1 MKARRLEFGYLKSIS
16 SADEKSFPMLIR
28 SVSMKELLVI
38 FPSIIIGMILFLKH
52 EIIYAAIPFMLAFYV
67 LFYNEKSVPFY
78 YQFLAFIEDFLVT
91 EQKGKKPKEKG
102 KKPSKINIDYVGYF
116 KKYKKELE
124 QLSTATLA
132 LSVIL
137 YIIQLELYTEKINF
151 AILVGLSVIAG
162 LLVAFVVIKLSDL
175 VSKQ

>member
-28 SVSMKELLVI
+28 TVSMKELLVI
-38 FPSIIIGMILFLKH
+38 FPSIIIGLILFLKH

-78 YQFLAFIEDFLVT
+78 YQFLTFITDFLT
-91 EQKGKKPKEKG
+91 TGQKGGKKPKEKE
-102 KKPSKINIDYVGYF
+102 KKPSRINIDYF
-116 KKYKKELE
+116 KKYKKELG
-124 QLSTATLA
+124 QLSVTTLA

-162 LLVAFVVIKLSDL
+162 LLVAFVIIKLSGL

>member
-1 MKARRLEFGYLKSIS
+1 MKARRLEFGYLKTIS

-28 SVSMKELLVI
+28 TVSMKELLVI
-38 FPSIIIGMILFLKH
+38 FPSIIIGLILFLKH

-91 EQKGKKPKEKG
+91 EQKGKKPKEK
-102 KKPSKINIDYVGYF
+102 KPSRINRDYF